1 MPPIA
6 CGWKNPRYRVPM
18 ADFPFDIVA
27 FDLDGTLLETH
38 RDLGTAVN
46 HALTIGGFA
55 AVPIESAK
63 DLIGGGA
70 KIMLRRAI
78 DDQGGVEDGRFRELY
93 KAMLHYYGEHF
104 ADHTRPFPG
113 AVEMLDT
120 LRGRGV
126 RLAVVT
132 NKFEQFANGVL
143 DALDMH
149 HLFDCVL
156 GGDSLGKGKA
166 KPEPDMIWAV
176 RDRLGGGRIAFVGDS
191 SYDMKA
197 GRAAGVPTIAVTFGY
212 HDKSPLK
219 MGADAVIELLGE
231 LIPALEAI
239 AAQR

>member
-1 MPPIA
+1 
-6 CGWKNPRYRVPM
+6 M

-46 HALTIGGFA
+46 HALTLGGFA
-55 AVPIESAK
+55 VVPIESAT

-70 KIMLRRAI
+70 KIMLRRAL
-78 DDQGGVEDGRFRELY
+78 DAQGGVEEGRFRELY

-104 ADHTRPFPG
+104 ADHTRPYPH
-113 AVEMLDT
+113 AMEVLDE

-132 NKFEQFANGVL
+132 NKFVEFANGVL
-143 DALDMH
+143 DKLAMH
-149 HLFDCVL
+149 DRFDLVL

-166 KPEPDMIWAV
+166 KPAPDLIWAA
-176 RDRLGGGRIAFVGDS
+176 RDRLGGGRLAFVGDS

-197 GRAAGVPTIAVTFGY
+197 GRAADVPVVAVTYGY
-212 HDKSPLK
+212 HDLAPLE
-219 MGADAVIELLGE
+219 MGADAVVDSLDQ
-231 LIPALEAI
+231 LIPALETL
-239 AAQR
+239 